1 MTASRSPDW
10 AAIRRRYEETDDA
23 SADIAAAGGITRK
36 DLAARARK
44 EKWRRQK
51 PRPFPPARVTPAGP
65 DRVSPLGPSTPPPT
79 RRVSATPAARRRLFE
94 RLVSAISLKL
104 EQLERR
110 MSKDLAGDDLAS
122 ATDHEREARA
132 IGALID
138 NLDKITEMQSG
149 LSKSVG
155 KRGPAADG
163 DLAHEADRYRRELAE
178 RLSRLVGAAGE

>member
-36 DLAARARK
+36 DLAARAKK
-44 EKWRRQK
+44 ERWRRQK
-51 PRPFPPARVTPAGP
+51 PRPFPPVRVTPAEP
-65 DRVSPLGPSTPPPT
+65 EPVSPLRQTTQRPT
-79 RRVSATPAARRRLFE
+79 QRVTASPAARRRLFE
-94 RLVSAISLKL
+94 RIVAAISLKL

-138 NLDKITEMQSG
+138 NLHKITEMQSG
-149 LSKSVG
+149 LSKSSG
-155 KRGPAADG
+155 KRGPTVDG